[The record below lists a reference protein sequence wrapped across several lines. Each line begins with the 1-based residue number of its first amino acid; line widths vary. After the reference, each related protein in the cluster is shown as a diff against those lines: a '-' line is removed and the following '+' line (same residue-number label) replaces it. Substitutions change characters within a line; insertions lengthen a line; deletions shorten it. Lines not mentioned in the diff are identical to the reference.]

1 MQTEQ
6 QTPEQAVI
14 YVGIKRRIGAFV
26 YDIILLIALLFL
38 ATAVVMLFTQDAIH
52 RGNIFFQVYIL
63 LVIFFF
69 YGWFWVHG
77 GQTLGMRAWK
87 IRVELDSGQN
97 LGWNQACVRFI
108 LGSLTF
114 GIGLIW
120 CLWDKRHRALYDQL
134 ARTQVVRVEKQYLP
148 KM

>member
-6 QTPEQAVI
+6 QASEQTVI
-14 YVGIKRRIGAFV
+14 YVGIKRRIGAFI

-38 ATAVVMLFTQDAIH
+38 ATAIVMLFTQDAIN

-87 IRVELDSGQN
+87 IRVELDNGQN

-108 LGSLTF
+108 LGVLTF

-134 ARTQVVRVEKQYLP
+134 ARTQIVRVEKQYLP